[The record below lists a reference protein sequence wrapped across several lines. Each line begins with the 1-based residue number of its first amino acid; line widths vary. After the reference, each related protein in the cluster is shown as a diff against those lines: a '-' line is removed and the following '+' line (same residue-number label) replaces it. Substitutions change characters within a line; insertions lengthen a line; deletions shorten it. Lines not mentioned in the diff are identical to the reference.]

1 MPLRHIGLAL
11 LVPLIWGM
19 GFVFAKGAM
28 SHFPPVLLMAFRF
41 TVTAIIFVWFVK
53 PPWPIMGRIFLL
65 ASVGATLQYGL
76 VFGGL
81 KYLDASTTVLLVQ
94 LEVPYLI
101 LLGVLFLKE
110 RLVLRKVLGIILS
123 FGGVFLIAG
132 EPRLN
137 DAYFAIG
144 MVMAGGVLWAIGQI
158 LARTLGNKLD
168 GFTLIIWVA
177 VFAAPELF
185 LISWYFEEEQLEAIR
200 DATINVWAT
209 VIYLGVVM
217 TTLAYTIWYKLLAT
231 YQVNQVA
238 PYLLLIPVFSILGSV
253 LVLGETVT
261 TNLITGGVIVMA
273 GVAIIAI
280 QKPVSESA

>member
-53 PPWPIMGRIFLL
+53 PPWPMMSRIFLL

-110 RLVLRKVLGIILS
+110 RLILRKVLGIILS

-158 LARTLGNKLD
+158 LARNLGNKLD
-168 GFTLIIWVA
+168 GFTLIIWIA

-185 LISWYFEEEQLEAIR
+185 LISWYFEKEQLEAIR

-261 TNLITGGVIVMA
+261 TSLITGGVIVMA

-280 QKPVSESA
+280 EKPVSESA

>member
-110 RLVLRKVLGIILS
+110 RLILRKVLGIILS